1 MKAEITIK
9 MHGKD
14 ARVDADITGDW
25 AIHVMSGL
33 PRCDAIFPWTLT
45 HIPTGYGVAHFAD
58 RATALKARKA
68 ASMAPQFKT
77 IRPQDEIGEV
87 WADYL
92 KQIGRGPWDEVRRSY
107 QRITGRE
114 LVLA

>member
-1 MKAEITIK
+1 MKTSTERERAP
-9 MHGKD
+9 GLWPD
-14 ARVDADITGDW
+14 RLPQ
-25 AIHVMSGL
+25 GL
-33 PRCDAIFPWTLT
+33 P
-45 HIPTGYGVAHFAD
+45 GYLRARSLGSGVDMKVAHFAD